1 MTFNLAYVQVKKK
14 KKVEKMEAAIA
25 TYLEP
30 VFQFSNTLIVQ
41 ELWLTPSVPFVPISS
56 FLFTLTQVF
65 WLQLGM
71 PEVWFHQ
78 NSRTLETDIFP
89 LAPTPGFLSSLTFL
103 HRNSANQVEQ

>member
-1 MTFNLAYVQVKKK
+1 
-14 KKVEKMEAAIA
+14 MEAAIA

-78 NSRTLETDIFP
+78 NSCTLETDIFP